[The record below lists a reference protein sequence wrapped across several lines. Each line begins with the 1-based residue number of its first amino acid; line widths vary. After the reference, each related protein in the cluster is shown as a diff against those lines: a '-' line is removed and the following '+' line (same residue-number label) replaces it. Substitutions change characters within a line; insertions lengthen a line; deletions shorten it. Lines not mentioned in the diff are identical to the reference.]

1 MSKRKN
7 TTSSIPSKTP
17 KHWSL
22 GLIASMK
29 DPKSII
35 KNTEKVVVIKDKY
48 PKAKVH
54 YLVLPHEE
62 INSIYKLNKSHI
74 SLLEE
79 FGNIFKEL
87 KEENESELRAGFHA
101 IPSMQRMHMHVISTD
116 MISTSLKTKIHW
128 NSFCTKFF
136 IPYDELLQELKDIG
150 NIRKIPSELHTS
162 LMKTPLQCNQCSFK
176 PKNMPELKD
185 HLLKH
190 QLL

>member
-29 DPKSII
+29 DPNSII

-136 IPYDELLQELKDIG
+136 IPYDGEFAIHAYNISYIFVDCVSLL
-150 NIRKIPSELHTS
+150 NIVSWSSTE
-162 LMKTPLQCNQCSFK
+162 CYCVV
-176 PKNMPELKD
+176 
-185 HLLKH
+185 
-190 QLL
+190 